1 MGELCPELVKM
12 TNEKEFEKRE
22 FNWKLVGDISFVLMI
37 VAGVS
42 ARVLGRKFD
51 LKLSK
56 ER

>member
-1 MGELCPELVKM
+1 M
-12 TNEKEFEKRE
+12 TNEKDPEKRE

-37 VAGVS
+37 VAGIS